1 MSVRIVW
8 LTLAQRTEGRARAA
22 YLSAVRRALS
32 PSTIVIADGGA
43 GLNIKGSRYELWCAT
58 RELGLRCATLYV
70 ACTPDLS
77 RTWNTQRRTRGEAT
91 YTDAC
96 WDELLMRFEE
106 PSSSARWHRP
116 LFTTIAAGTPEALEC
131 TPTPLAPLWE
141 AMTQGDVQPPKA
153 VTAIRKK
160 TTNNSLEMLDTVTQ
174 LVLTALSEY
183 RAQGGVCEGRIL
195 LPMPSSIPPPPI
207 VLTLPAMSTF
217 PSPARLQTLRRQFV
231 RVYASKA
238 EYAENTALTSESS
251 PERHIAEL
259 FTQWLQEALSS
270 ATKIHTY

>member
-1 MSVRIVW
+1 MY
-8 LTLAQRTEGRARAA
+8 THA
-22 YLSAVRRALS
+22 
-32 PSTIVIADGGA
+32 
-43 GLNIKGSRYELWCAT
+43 
-58 RELGLRCATLYV
+58 
-70 ACTPDLS
+70 S
-77 RTWNTQRRTRGEAT
+77 RTVMEGHDAGRCPATQSRDGDCT
-91 YTDAC
+91 Y
-96 WDELLMRFEE
+96 
-106 PSSSARWHRP
+106 P
-116 LFTTIAAGTPEALEC
+116 LTH
-131 TPTPLAPLWE
+131 
-141 AMTQGDVQPPKA
+141 TQ
-153 VTAIRKK
+153 RKK